1 MRTSQKTSQRLE
13 AARAAASTAPKPL
26 TFWEQYKRKPQGM
39 IGLGIVLV
47 YVLVAIF
54 APIIA
59 PYDPMNDLYLA
70 DSIAAPAWMSR
81 LGGKYQGLPPTL
93 RFSLGYDEW
102 KIEKAQGVDISPW
115 KQDTVD
121 GIEITIP
128 ATAKEPEETT
138 EVSEAEDNPWI
149 GSFKWDPFGS
159 DNDSNESMEVAPTG
173 EALESRQDTEF
184 NYSFN
189 YLYKK
194 PQTFSASFR
203 YDIDAPSDA
212 TTLMGLE
219 LITPSG
225 KVFSLWETRA
235 RGRVAAA
242 RALADARDLDLKTRL
257 GISFFDEPTDV
268 VFAEQGDYT
277 IRLRANT
284 ESSTEPVTIRLQP
297 VEFTV
302 FGMVHGLLGT
312 DHLGSDLWSQLVY
325 GTRIALAIGLSA
337 AFIAVVIGTSVGL
350 VAGYLGGMVDE
361 VLMRIVDV
369 LLAVP
374 TMPILIILG
383 ALFGKS
389 IFNVVILLALFSWM
403 GIARIVRA
411 QTLSLKERTFVEAAK
426 SSGAGS
432 GYIMLSHI
440 LPNTVPLI
448 FANLVL
454 RIPSAILT
462 EASLSFLGLGDPRV
476 PTWGRILQNS
486 RQFGG
491 FTKMAWWWLLPPG
504 LALTFLSLAFVFIGN
519 SVNEILNPRHRE
531 RS

>member
-1 MRTSQKTSQRLE
+1 
-13 AARAAASTAPKPL
+13 
-26 TFWEQYKRKPQGM
+26 
-39 IGLGIVLV
+39 VLV

-138 EVSEAEDNPWI
+138 EISEAEDNPWI

-159 DNDSNESMEVAPTG
+159 DNASNESMEVAPTG

-219 LITPSG
+219 P
-225 KVFSLWETRA
+225 
-235 RGRVAAA
+235 
-242 RALADARDLDLKTRL
+242 
-257 GISFFDEPTDV
+257 
-268 VFAEQGDYT
+268 
-277 IRLRANT
+277 
-284 ESSTEPVTIRLQP
+284 TEPRQLQI
-297 VEFTV
+297 
-302 FGMVHGLLGT
+302 
-312 DHLGSDLWSQLVY
+312 W
-325 GTRIALAIGLSA
+325 LS
-337 AFIAVVIGTSVGL
+337 
-350 VAGYLGGMVDE
+350 
-361 VLMRIVDV
+361 
-369 LLAVP
+369 
-374 TMPILIILG
+374 
-383 ALFGKS
+383 
-389 IFNVVILLALFSWM
+389 
-403 GIARIVRA
+403 
-411 QTLSLKERTFVEAAK
+411 
-426 SSGAGS
+426 
-432 GYIMLSHI
+432 
-440 LPNTVPLI
+440 
-448 FANLVL
+448 
-454 RIPSAILT
+454 
-462 EASLSFLGLGDPRV
+462 
-476 PTWGRILQNS
+476 
-486 RQFGG
+486 
-491 FTKMAWWWLLPPG
+491 
-504 LALTFLSLAFVFIGN
+504 
-519 SVNEILNPRHRE
+519 
-531 RS
+531 